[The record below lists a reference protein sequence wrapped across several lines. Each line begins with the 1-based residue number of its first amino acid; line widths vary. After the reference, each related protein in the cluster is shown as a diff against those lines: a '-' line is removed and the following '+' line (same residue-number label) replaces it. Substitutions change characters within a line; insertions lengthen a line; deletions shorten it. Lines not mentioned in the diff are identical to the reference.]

1 MFAYALF
8 LHIPLNCWWL
18 LLLASIIPF
27 LLGLLLGWLLRSGLV
42 KRIKELEEEN
52 KKNHDHWTTIEK
64 DYVALKYEHDELL
77 KVLDRTKASLRNCEA
92 DSMVLRA
99 KLEQAVHPLTSDS
112 SAASSSRGF
121 AMASPGLNY
130 SILFQHDNLQII
142 EGIGPKVEQLLKEA
156 GISDWQKMAESTPE
170 SLAEILTNAGSAYK
184 MMNPT
189 SWPQQGKLAFQNR
202 WGELVEL
209 QKFLDA
215 GREDQG
221 DMDNPSKI
229 EQMALKILGFSNNP
243 EDLKIVEGI
252 GPKIEEL
259 LKKAGINTWAD
270 LAASSV
276 DRLKA
281 ILNEAGDSFRLADP
295 GSWAQQAALAAEGRW
310 QELKDLQDRLSG
322 GR

>member
-1 MFAYALF
+1 MFAYTLL

-52 KKNHDHWTTIEK
+52 KKNHDRWTAIEK
-64 DYVALKYEHDELL
+64 DYMALKYEHEESL
-77 KVLDRTKASLRNCEA
+77 KELDRAKASLRNCEA

-99 KLEQAVHPLTSDS
+99 KLEQAVHPIETS
-112 SAASSSRGF
+112 AESSSRGF

-130 SILFQHDNLQII
+130 SVLFQKDNLQVI
-142 EGIGPKVEQLLKEA
+142 EGVGPKVEQVLKEA

-170 SLAEILTNAGSAYK
+170 ALSEILANAGSAYK

-189 SWPQQGKLAFQNR
+189 SWPQQGKLAFQGR
-202 WGELVEL
+202 WEELVEL

-259 LKKAGINTWAD
+259 LKNAGIINWAD
-270 LAASSV
+270 LAASPV
-276 DRLKA
+276 DRLKS
-281 ILNEAGDSFRLADP
+281 ILAQAGDSFRLADP
-295 GSWAQQAALAAEGRW
+295 GTWPQQATLAAEGRW
-310 QELKDLQDRLSG
+310 QELKDLQDRLAG

>member
-1 MFAYALF
+1 MFAYTLF
-8 LHIPLNCWWL
+8 LHIPLNCWGL

-52 KKNHDHWTTIEK
+52 KKNHDHWTAIEK
-64 DYVALKYEHDELL
+64 DHVALKYEHEESL
-77 KVLDRTKASLRNCEA
+77 KELDRAKASLRNCEA

-99 KLEQAVHPLTSDS
+99 KLEQAVHPME
-112 SAASSSRGF
+112 SSRGASIGF
-121 AMASPGLNY
+121 AKAAPGLNY
-130 SILFQHDNLQII
+130 SILFQQDNLQII
-142 EGIGPKVEQLLKEA
+142 EGVGPKVEQVLKEA

-170 SLAEILTNAGSAYK
+170 SLAEILANAGSAYK

-202 WGELVEL
+202 WEELVEL

-221 DMDNPSKI
+221 DMDSPSKI

-259 LKKAGINTWAD
+259 LKNAGISTWAD
-270 LAASSV
+270 LSASSV

-281 ILNEAGDSFRLADP
+281 ILGEAGESFRLADP
-295 GSWAQQAALAAEGRW
+295 GTWPQQAALAAEGRW